1 MNINEDYN
9 ISTEDVI
16 ESIKSIDEKL
26 SIAKEGYNDATA
38 NKKAKWE
45 SIMNQLLEDRLSLM
59 ELRDTYCN

>member
-38 NKKAKWE
+38 IKKL
-45 SIMNQLLEDRLSLM
+45 NGRLS
-59 ELRDTYCN
+59 

>member
-26 SIAKEGYNDATA
+26 SIAKEGYSDATA

-45 SIMNQLLEDRLSLM
+45 AIMNQLLNDRLSLM